1 MPILTRLDRK
11 IWGIAGPAMLSN
23 ISIPLLGLADA
34 AILGHLD
41 SHVYLG
47 AVAIGGA
54 LLSFLYWGFG
64 FLRMGTTGLVARAE
78 GAGNTE
84 EGVVVLA
91 RSTVLALGI
100 AALIIC
106 LHPLLLG
113 VGFALM
119 NPAPEILPLA
129 ESYARLRLF
138 SAPAVLTTYAVVGW
152 CIGRQDTRRPL
163 LIVVT
168 TNILNILLDFVLVL
182 GMGMNSDGA
191 ALATVI
197 AEYCGLA
204 LALWLVWRAHPT
216 PAWGRLG
223 AQLRRVGGYRALLR
237 SNWHLFI
244 RTICL
249 LAAFAFFTAAGDKLG
264 ADILAA
270 NALMLQLLMFCA
282 HALDGFAFAAEG
294 LSGQLLGADDSA
306 GFRASVARCA
316 RWCGFTAVGLTLM
329 LLAGWGVLPAWL
341 TSLPAVRAAMTAHWP
356 WLLLMPLA
364 AGPSYLLDG
373 VFIGTAETRPMM
385 VSMLL
390 STLLVYLP
398 LWFLTRG
405 WGNHGL
411 WLAFVAF
418 NAARGATLYPAWYRR
433 WGRGRRQAQ

>member
-1 MPILTRLDRK
+1 MPVLTRLDRK

-23 ISIPLLGLADA
+23 VSIPLLGLADA

-41 SHVYLG
+41 SSLYLG
-47 AVAIGGA
+47 AVAIGGS

-78 GAGNTE
+78 GAGRAE
-84 EGVVVLA
+84 EGIVILA
-91 RSTVLALGI
+91 RSGVLALTI
-100 AALIIC
+100 ATLILC

-129 ESYARLRLF
+129 DSYARIRLV

-163 LIVVT
+163 LIVVG
-168 TNILNILLDFVLVL
+168 TNTLNILLDFVLVL
-182 GMGMNSDGA
+182 GLGMNSDGA

-197 AEYCGLA
+197 AEYSGLA
-204 LALWLVWRAHPT
+204 LALWLVWRAQPG
-216 PAWGRLG
+216 PAWRRLG
-223 AQLRRVGGYRALLR
+223 AELRRADGYRALLR
-237 SNWHLFI
+237 SNWHLFV
-244 RTICL
+244 RTVCL
-249 LAAFAFFTAAGDKLG
+249 LASFAFFTAAGDKLG
-264 ADILAA
+264 AHILAA

-294 LSGQLLGADDSA
+294 LSGQLLGAEDSD
-306 GFRASVARCA
+306 GFRAAVARCA
-316 RWCGFTAVGLTLM
+316 RWCAFTAIALTLL
-329 LLAGWGVLPAWL
+329 LLAGRGVLPGWL
-341 TSLPAVRAAMTAHWP
+341 TSLPAVREAMTAHWP

-373 VFIGTAETRPMM
+373 VFIGTADTRPMM
-385 VSMLL
+385 LSMLV

-398 LWFLTRG
+398 LWYLTRS

-411 WLAFVAF
+411 WLALVLF
-418 NAARGATLYPAWYRR
+418 NAARGATLYPAYRRR
-433 WGRGRRQAQ
+433 WGRRVGAS